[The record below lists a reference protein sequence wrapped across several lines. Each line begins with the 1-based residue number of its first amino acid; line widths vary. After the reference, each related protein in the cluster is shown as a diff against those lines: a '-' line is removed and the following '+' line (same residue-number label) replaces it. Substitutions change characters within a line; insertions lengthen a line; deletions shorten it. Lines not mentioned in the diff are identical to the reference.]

1 MAYGAVLAWSCVL
14 APRVV
19 PVTLFV
25 GGAGALL
32 LVLVVVRGLDSLL
45 GSALLL
51 LSTSYVVG
59 LFVGRHALDE
69 AAPLV
74 GAALLL
80 CSELATWSLDERRPV
95 AAVRA
100 LRLARARAIGL
111 LVFAGLAAGT
121 LVLVASNSSVGGGLA
136 WAVLGAAAA
145 VLAVAVAARLAV
157 TR

>member
-1 MAYGAVLAWSCVL
+1 VLAWSCVL
-14 APRVV
+14 ATNVL
-19 PVTLFV
+19 PVTLFL

-45 GSALLL
+45 GSALLF
-51 LSTSYVVG
+51 LSAAYVVG
-59 LFVGRHALDE
+59 LFAGRHALDE

-80 CSELATWSLDERRPV
+80 CSELATWSLDEQRPV
-95 AAVRA
+95 AAVRS
-100 LRLARARAIGL
+100 LRLARARAIGV
-111 LVFAGLAAGT
+111 LVFAGLAAGA
-121 LVLVASNSSVGGGLA
+121 LVVVASNSSAGGGLA